1 MAEKLAQS
9 QVARHARHL
18 RVRAKVSGVSDR
30 PRLTVFR
37 SLNHIYA
44 QIVDDSKGR
53 TLVQASTI
61 EPEIMGKGAPKGKRT
76 KAELVG
82 QVVAQ
87 RARAAGI
94 EKVVFDRGGYQYQGR
109 VQALAEAARKGG
121 LVF

>member
-1 MAEKLAQS
+1 MAEKQAQS
-9 QVARHARHL
+9 QVARHARHK
-18 RVRAKVSGVSDR
+18 RVRAKVIGVSDR

-53 TLVQASTI
+53 TLVQASTV
-61 EPEIMGKGAPKGKRT
+61 EQDVKGTSLPKGKRT
-76 KAELVG
+76 RAELVG

-87 RARAAGI
+87 RAKAAGI

-109 VQALAEAARKGG
+109 VQALADAARKGG